1 MKKRLFAALLSVCLL
16 FTLLPATAFAEGEA
30 DSGTPPVQSALCEH
44 HPQHDES
51 CGYTEGTAEIP
62 CSHEHTEDCY
72 TLVTECVHEH
82 TAECYPAESV
92 SENTATP
99 SEPEEA
105 EPSECTHE
113 CSEESG
119 CMTKILDCKHE
130 HKVNGGEADREGG
143 LGRDEACGYVP
154 GTEGTPCTFVCEVCN
169 AQDSGNTEDS
179 SDAQPEECT
188 CETLCTEEE
197 VNGDCP
203 VCSAEGAELD
213 KACIGAAP
221 MLAAAAPLSSEHS
234 GHDGWKTLSGT
245 IEELELP
252 SGNYV
257 LTGDV
262 TLGNSLW
269 CDESVTICLN
279 GYRINGNTMQKLR
292 DSTICDCTGSG
303 YIYDAEVRDSS
314 LSNVNLDNCVIT
326 GSATIDGNT
335 TIYAGCTINV
345 YASYNM
351 TITSNTTIT
360 SGVEI
365 KLVDFGILSFNGA
378 NVQSMINMNSGTCNI
393 SGTTEI
399 KNFTEGAPAVNVR
412 GGTCNISGGTISSP
426 IVMTEGTCNITGG
439 TIKVYDYTSS
449 GENTGAV
456 VVKGGS
462 CNIGVDAQITGN
474 RIDNGGAV
482 SVLGG
487 NCTISGNNIYGNN
500 TKYGGVY
507 VEGGTCNIG
516 QNAYITGNQ
525 AFDQGGGVYVAGGI
539 CNIYGTIGSNYTAYN
554 YDGDGGGVY
563 VAGGECNIYGT
574 ISNNTAKRD
583 GGGVYVAGGKC
594 DIAATSINYNDAAG
608 NGGGI
613 YVAGGECRIA
623 TQTIGLNTATGNGG
637 GVYVASGAKVTVNNT
652 QAGPPRIT
660 HNTANGN
667 GGGVYLCEGVEWN
680 NLCYVTT
687 NTAQYGGG
695 IYSEGD
701 CKLTIRNGSVE
712 RNTATVEGGGLYLN
726 DSQTKPCI
734 VEITNWTIKENKDN
748 SSQPN
753 NMVSLN
759 SQITY
764 EQGLSTQ
771 DTLPYEEPGS
781 IILKDSASFTIMSGK
796 YEASEIG
803 SCFTRQSDNKI
814 LIAGGYYGA
823 DPSKEPTLTVVDGV
837 KAIELDGDIGYN
849 QYDPNYPWAVYPI
862 EEGILSGASNNPV
875 YNGAPI
881 EQDSGFSLNG
891 ATDIQK
897 FYYWHKSQGAEDS
910 TYISGLP
917 SDAGDYTIKVGGL
930 HLRTIGKEYYTECTF
945 DLTIAKAD
953 PSYTVP
959 AGITAQV
966 GKPLSDVTL
975 PEGWKWKDES
985 TIPQTEGTQTYP
997 AIFTPDD
1004 TDNYNTVET
1013 DISVGVVNEPVVQEY
1028 AITFDANGGS
1038 VSPSSAQTKN
1048 GKLES
1053 LPAPTYDGY
1062 DFLGWYTQKDG
1073 GEKVTTDTVFTK
1085 NSIIYAHWQEQTAQE
1100 YTVTFNA
1107 NGGSVN
1113 PSSATTKDGK
1123 LESLPTPTY
1132 DGYDFLGWYTQKD
1145 GGEKVTT
1152 DTFFTENSTIYAHW
1166 QKQAAQ
1172 EYTVTFDANGGS
1184 VNPSS
1189 ATTKDGKL
1197 ESLPTPTRGGYDF
1210 LGWYTEKDGGEKVI
1224 TDTVFTKDTTIYA
1237 HWQKQAAQEYTVT
1250 FDANGG
1256 SVTPSGSSTKDGKL
1270 ESLPTPTRGG
1280 YDFLGW
1286 YTQKD
1291 GGDKVTTNT
1300 VFTKNS
1306 TIYAHW
1312 QKESSSGGGGGTSR
1326 PTPSLSDR
1334 AIDDIQDARPG
1345 DTVEI
1350 TLRPGRTTLER
1361 EVFEELAG
1369 QDITLEI
1376 DAGDGVLWTVNGLD
1390 IPEDTRL
1397 HDLDLDVDLG
1407 DSDIPATVLNAVTG
1421 EISTVQLSLAHDGE
1435 FGFTMT
1441 LSAPLGRDN
1450 ADYWANLYWY
1460 NERTEELEF
1469 QQAARI
1475 ARDGTA
1481 EFTLDHASD
1490 YAIVIDDRSHEP
1502 VDLPFND
1509 VPEGYWAYDAIQY
1522 VYGEGLMAG
1531 TSGSTFNPEGTT
1543 TRGQIVTILWRLS
1556 GSPVVNY
1563 LMDFDDVDPAAY
1575 YAEAIRWATSEGIA
1589 GGYGGGVFGPDDPI
1603 TREQLATM
1611 LWRYAQTEGY
1621 DVSIGEDT
1629 NILSYTD
1636 VADLSEYAIPAM
1648 QWAVGAGI
1656 INGTGDG
1663 STLSPQGQATRAQA
1677 AVMLMRFCEEYV
1689 TW

>member
-1 MKKRLFAALLSVCLL
+1 MKG
-16 FTLLPATAFAEGEA
+16 TLRP
-30 DSGTPPVQSALCEH
+30 
-44 HPQHDES
+44 
-51 CGYTEGTAEIP
+51 
-62 CSHEHTEDCY
+62 
-72 TLVTECVHEH
+72 
-82 TAECYPAESV
+82 
-92 SENTATP
+92 
-99 SEPEEA
+99 
-105 EPSECTHE
+105 
-113 CSEESG
+113 
-119 CMTKILDCKHE
+119 
-130 HKVNGGEADREGG
+130 
-143 LGRDEACGYVP
+143 
-154 GTEGTPCTFVCEVCN
+154 
-169 AQDSGNTEDS
+169 
-179 SDAQPEECT
+179 
-188 CETLCTEEE
+188 
-197 VNGDCP
+197 
-203 VCSAEGAELD
+203 
-213 KACIGAAP
+213 
-221 MLAAAAPLSSEHS
+221 
-234 GHDGWKTLSGT
+234 
-245 IEELELP
+245 
-252 SGNYV
+252 
-257 LTGDV
+257 
-262 TLGNSLW
+262 
-269 CDESVTICLN
+269 
-279 GYRINGNTMQKLR
+279 
-292 DSTICDCTGSG
+292 
-303 YIYDAEVRDSS
+303 
-314 LSNVNLDNCVIT
+314 
-326 GSATIDGNT
+326 
-335 TIYAGCTINV
+335 
-345 YASYNM
+345 
-351 TITSNTTIT
+351 
-360 SGVEI
+360 
-365 KLVDFGILSFNGA
+365 
-378 NVQSMINMNSGTCNI
+378 
-393 SGTTEI
+393 
-399 KNFTEGAPAVNVR
+399 
-412 GGTCNISGGTISSP
+412 
-426 IVMTEGTCNITGG
+426 
-439 TIKVYDYTSS
+439 
-449 GENTGAV
+449 
-456 VVKGGS
+456 
-462 CNIGVDAQITGN
+462 
-474 RIDNGGAV
+474 
-482 SVLGG
+482 
-487 NCTISGNNIYGNN
+487 
-500 TKYGGVY
+500 
-507 VEGGTCNIG
+507 
-516 QNAYITGNQ
+516 
-525 AFDQGGGVYVAGGI
+525 
-539 CNIYGTIGSNYTAYN
+539 
-554 YDGDGGGVY
+554 
-563 VAGGECNIYGT
+563 
-574 ISNNTAKRD
+574 
-583 GGGVYVAGGKC
+583 
-594 DIAATSINYNDAAG
+594 
-608 NGGGI
+608 
-613 YVAGGECRIA
+613 
-623 TQTIGLNTATGNGG
+623 
-637 GVYVASGAKVTVNNT
+637 
-652 QAGPPRIT
+652 
-660 HNTANGN
+660 
-667 GGGVYLCEGVEWN
+667 
-680 NLCYVTT
+680 
-687 NTAQYGGG
+687 
-695 IYSEGD
+695 
-701 CKLTIRNGSVE
+701 
-712 RNTATVEGGGLYLN
+712 VEGGGLYLN
-726 DSQTKPCI
+726 DSQAKPCI

>member
-1 MKKRLFAALLSVCLL
+1 MKKRLFVALLSVCLL

-51 CGYTEGTAEIP
+51 CGYTERTAEIP

-154 GTEGTPCTFVCEVCN
+154 ATEGTPCTFACEVCN
-169 AQDSGNTEDS
+169 PQDSGNPATP
-179 SDAQPEECT
+179 SDAQPEKCT

-197 VNGDCP
+197 VNADCP

-213 KACIGAAP
+213 KVCIGAAP
-221 MLAAAAPLSSEHS
+221 MLAAAAPLSSEHPS
-234 GHDGWKTLSGT
+234 HDGWKEISG
-245 IEELELP
+245 IW
-252 SGNYV
+252 SGNVRDGNYV
-257 LTGDV
+257 LTDDV
-262 TLGNSLW
+262 TLLSN
-269 CDESVTICLN
+269 VTFGGSICLN
-279 GYRINGNTMQKLR
+279 GHKIYGNGYMITNT
-292 DSTICDCTGSG
+292 TICDCTGSG
-303 YIYDAEVRDSS
+303 SIYNAIVNSS
-314 LSNVNLDNCVIT
+314 HLSDVSLRNNCTISGT
-326 GSATIDGNT
+326 ITIDGHTN
-335 TIYAGCTINV
+335 IYDGCSIIANNNQKSITINSDTSITTGV
-345 YASYNM
+345 
-351 TITSNTTIT
+351 TIQVIS
-360 SGVEI
+360 
-365 KLVDFGILSFNGA
+365 FGTLSFNGGVVRSNI
-378 NVQSMINMNSGTCNI
+378 NVDNLGTCNIGGTAVINTYTEGVPSVNITAGGTCNI
-393 SGTTEI
+393 SGTAKIGNSFGEDPDV
-399 KNFTEGAPAVNVR
+399 NPAVNVSEL
-412 GGTCNISGGTISSP
+412 GTCNITGGTISSR
-426 IVMTEGTCNITGG
+426 IVNEGTCDITGGTISSSIEVSGGACNITGG

-449 GENTGAV
+449 GETTGAV
-456 VVKGGS
+456 VVKNGS
-462 CNIGVDAQITGN
+462 CNIGGDAQITG

-487 NCTISGNNIYGNN
+487 SCTIGGSNIYNNN

-507 VEGGTCNIG
+507 VENGTCTIEED
-516 QNAYITGNQ
+516 ASITSNQ

-539 CNIYGTIGSNYTAYN
+539 CSIYGTIGSNYTANN

-574 ISNNTAKRD
+574 IYKNTAKRD

-652 QAGPPRIT
+652 SAGLPQIKQ
-660 HNTANGN
+660 NKAAGN
-667 GGGVYLCEGVEWN
+667 GGGVYLCEGSEWL
-680 NLCYVTT
+680 NLCDVTY

-712 RNTATVEGGGLYLN
+712 GNTATVEGGGLYLN

-796 YEASEIG
+796 YEASEIS
-803 SCFTRQSDNKI
+803 SCFTRQRDNKI
-814 LIAGGYYGA
+814 LIAGGYYDA

-849 QYDPNYPWAVYPI
+849 QYDPNYPWAVYPVKD
-862 EEGILSGASNNPV
+862 GMMSGTSNNPV

-881 EQDSGFSLNG
+881 EQDSGFSLSG

-910 TYISGLP
+910 SYVAGLP

-930 HLRTIGKEYYTECTF
+930 HLRTIGEEYYTECTF
-945 DLTIAKAD
+945 GLTIAKAD

-959 AGITAQV
+959 TGITAQV

-1038 VSPSSAQTKN
+1038 VSPSSATTKD

-1053 LPAPTYDGY
+1053 LPTPTYDGY

-1123 LESLPTPTY
+1123 LESLPTPTRG
-1132 DGYDFLGWYTQKD
+1132 GYDFLGWYTEKD

-1189 ATTKDGKL
+1189 AT
-1197 ESLPTPTRGGYDF
+1197 
-1210 LGWYTEKDGGEKVI
+1210 
-1224 TDTVFTKDTTIYA
+1224 
-1237 HWQKQAAQEYTVT
+1237 
-1250 FDANGG
+1250 
-1256 SVTPSGSSTKDGKL
+1256 TKDGKL

-1376 DAGDGVLWTVNGLD
+1376 DPGDGVLWTVNGLD

-1421 EISTVQLSLAHDGE
+1421 EIGTVQLSLAHDGE

-1475 ARDGTA
+1475 ANDGTA
-1481 EFTLDHASD
+1481 EFALDHASD

-1603 TREQLATM
+1603 TREQLAVM
-1611 LWRYAQTEGY
+1611 LHRYAQHEGY
-1621 DVSIGEDT
+1621 DVSIGEDI
-1629 NILSYTD
+1629 NILSYADAFD
-1636 VADLSEYAIPAM
+1636 VSEYAVAAL
-1648 QWAVGAGI
+1648 QWACGAGI
-1656 INGTGDG
+1656 ISGTGDG
-1663 STLSPQGQATRAQA
+1663 STLTPQGEATRAQA
-1677 AVMLMRFCEEYV
+1677 AVILMRFCELDK
-1689 TW
+1689 